1 MNWLPC
7 GLESRAL
14 PEIAGPVASA
24 KRCERASPKRDEV
37 RACRMGGW
45 GKGNALP
52 PYSSMCRV
60 VALAGPAA
68 WAAKQLSARASS
80 RPQSHRQ
87 NRQKIR

>member
-60 VALAGPAA
+60 VD
-68 WAAKQLSARASS
+68 SS
-80 RPQSHRQ
+80 RPGSMGCEAAQREGVQSSP
-87 NRQKIR
+87 IS